1 MFKLIYA
8 LIKLICTFLSLE
20 KIRELWVGGGHKK
33 AFRKPLFDSMSNL
46 AYINFFFTL
55 HIYLECL
62 QIHEKYAVQKMS
74 DMKNLI
80 GLLNKM
86 IFLIYLRYF
95 KNLANGLREFVNP
108 QAYE

>member
-1 MFKLIYA
+1 MQ
-8 LIKLICTFLSLE
+8 
-20 KIRELWVGGGHKK
+20 KI
-33 AFRKPLFDSMSNL
+33 
-46 AYINFFFTL
+46 
-55 HIYLECL
+55 
-62 QIHEKYAVQKMS
+62 S

-108 QAYE
+108 HAREVSHLMSTSPHSSNLSSQTPKKFSPITSNGYFLDLSNFQIPNQKKPIGL